1 MTSFI
6 KSGSILPREPSQGEP
21 LATAVTVGPN
31 RMDGGE
37 DAVLPPNLM
46 EKIQTMGRTLLEIC
60 CGSLDDALEAE
71 RGGADRVELCSALF
85 LGGLTP
91 SLGTVIEAKARLKIP
106 IIVMVRP
113 RGAGFCYT
121 EPELAIMERDTA
133 LAVEHGADGIV
144 FGVLNQDGTIDEEHC
159 KQIRRP
165 IGDRQAVFHRA
176 FDLTPDPFRALDQLV
191 QLGVNRVLTSGQED
205 SVSEGAPLIK
215 RLIEYAG
222 DRIEIL
228 PGGGIQLYN
237 LPHVV
242 ESTGCKQVHLTAFK
256 TQADPSTR
264 GRPSVTFGGAL
275 YPHEDRYQVTD
286 WRLVERIAR
295 TLGKQLPITT

>member
-1 MTSFI
+1 
-6 KSGSILPREPSQGEP
+6 
-21 LATAVTVGPN
+21 
-31 RMDGGE
+31 
-37 DAVLPPNLM
+37 
-46 EKIQTMGRTLLEIC
+46 
-60 CGSLDDALEAE
+60 
-71 RGGADRVELCSALF
+71 
-85 LGGLTP
+85 
-91 SLGTVIEAKARLKIP
+91 
-106 IIVMVRP
+106 
-113 RGAGFCYT
+113 
-121 EPELAIMERDTA
+121 MERDTA

-176 FDLTPDPFRALDQLV
+176 FDVTPDPFRALDQLV

>member
-1 MTSFI
+1 
-6 KSGSILPREPSQGEP
+6 
-21 LATAVTVGPN
+21 
-31 RMDGGE
+31 MDGEE
-37 DAVLPPNLM
+37 DAVLQPNLM
-46 EKIQTMGRTLLEIC
+46 ESLQTMQRILLEIC

-121 EPELAIMERDTA
+121 EPELAAMERDTA

-144 FGVLNQDGTIDEEHC
+144 FGVLNQDGTIDEGHC
-159 KQIRRP
+159 KQIRRL
-165 IGDRQAVFHRA
+165 IGDRQAIFHRA
-176 FDLTPDPFRALDQLV
+176 FDVTPDPFRALDQMV
-191 QLGVNRVLTSGQED
+191 HLGITRVLTSGQED
-205 SVSEGAPLIK
+205 SVAEGAPLIK
-215 RLIEYAG
+215 RLIDYAG

-237 LPHVV
+237 LQLW
-242 ESTGCKQVHLTAFK
+242 SSQGLQTGAPNGVQNSIRPFHARATIRNFWRSPL
-256 TQADPSTR
+256 PTR
-264 GRPSVTFGGAL
+264 RPISG
-275 YPHEDRYQVTD
+275 Y
-286 WRLVERIAR
+286 
-295 TLGKQLPITT
+295 